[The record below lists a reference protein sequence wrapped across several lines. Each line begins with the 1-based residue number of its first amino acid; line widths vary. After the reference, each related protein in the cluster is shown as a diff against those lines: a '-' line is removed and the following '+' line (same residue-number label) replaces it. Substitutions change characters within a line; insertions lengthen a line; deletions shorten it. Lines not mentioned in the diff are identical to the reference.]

1 MPLPTYV
8 LRNGALVLPPQ
19 ATLSVF
25 TPAIYGAFGV
35 YESMQVVGGVV
46 FAQELHLARLTRS
59 AELLGLALPAD
70 LATFGRWIAEAL
82 HVNAARDCT
91 LRLFV
96 IGGEGGDGAT
106 AFIWPQPSPVFP
118 ADAYTAGVSAVTF
131 AGERYLPQAKSLNTL
146 VTYLARRHA
155 RAQGAHEALLHHAG
169 YLLEGSNS
177 NLFAVVA
184 GEVLTPP
191 AEQVLSG
198 VTRDLLLALARE
210 NGLPVREAPLALADL
225 PRWSECF
232 ITSTSRHMLPV
243 TILDGR
249 PIGTGQVGPL
259 TRRLAAIFEIYFRGQ
274 CDAWQDVALR
284 I

>member
-1 MPLPTYV
+1 MPLPIYV
-8 LRNGALVLPPQ
+8 LRNGALVLPAQ

-35 YESMQVVGGVV
+35 YESMQVVGGGV
-46 FAQELHLARLTRS
+46 FAQELHLARLARS
-59 AELLGLALPAD
+59 AEVLCLALPAD
-70 LATFGRWIAEAL
+70 LATFGRWIAEVLQA
-82 HVNAARDCT
+82 NAARDCV

-96 IGGEGGDGAT
+96 IGGEGSDGAT
-106 AFIWPQPSPVFP
+106 AFIWPQPAPIFP
-118 ADAYTAGVSAVTF
+118 ATAYAAGVSAVTF

-146 VTYLARRHA
+146 VTFVARRHA
-155 RAQGAHEALLHHAG
+155 QAQGAHEALLHHAG

-177 NLFAVVA
+177 NLFAVLD

-191 AEQVLSG
+191 AAQVLSG

-210 NGLPVREAPLALADL
+210 HDLPIREAPLALADMS
-225 PRWSECF
+225 RWRECF
-232 ITSTSRHMLPV
+232 ITSTSRHVLPV
-243 TILDGR
+243 TTLDGQ

-259 TRRLAAIFEIYFRGQ
+259 TRRLAAIFELYFRSQ
-274 CDAWQDVALR
+274 CATWADMMPH